1 MTEQEVIDW
10 MDEFLTGE
18 KPRRTTFGMIRAD
31 IMEYGFDGFLSLSP
45 EIIIESYRQVADEIT
60 QEAVDDFRAL
70 FNQEK
75 ELDELGLGQSF
86 RLNPPASMQ
95 AMRDGMADV
104 LESIVLYVE
113 VQRIANTL
121 IQEDEE

>member
-1 MTEQEVIDW
+1 MVSCLYLQ
-10 MDEFLTGE
+10 
-18 KPRRTTFGMIRAD
+18 R
-31 IMEYGFDGFLSLSP
+31 
-45 EIIIESYRQVADEIT
+45 IIESYRQVADEIT

-70 FNQEK
+70 FNQER
-75 ELDELGLGQSF
+75 ELDELGLEQSF